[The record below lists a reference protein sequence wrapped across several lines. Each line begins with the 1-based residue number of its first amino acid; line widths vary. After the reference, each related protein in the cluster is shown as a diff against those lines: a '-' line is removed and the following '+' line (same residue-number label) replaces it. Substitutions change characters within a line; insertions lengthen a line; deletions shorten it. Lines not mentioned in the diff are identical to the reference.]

1 MQNKISMNMIK
12 EEIEFINKNLSYF
25 SNIMRY
31 MRYRNHHHSRKS
43 NIIFI

>member
-12 EEIEFINKNLSYF
+12 EEIEFINNNLSYF

-31 MRYRNHHHSRKS
+31 VIG
-43 NIIFI
+43 IIIIQKNRI

>member
-31 MRYRNHHHSRKS
+31 VIG
-43 NIIFI
+43 IIII